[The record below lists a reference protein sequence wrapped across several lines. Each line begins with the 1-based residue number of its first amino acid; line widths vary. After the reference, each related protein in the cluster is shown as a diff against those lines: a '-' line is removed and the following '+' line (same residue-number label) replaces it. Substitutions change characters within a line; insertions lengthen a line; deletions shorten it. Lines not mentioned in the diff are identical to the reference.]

1 MPAFCRGALTNVIQ
15 SRVLLPQADKMLGY
29 PELKTL
35 HIASALLSAGGFLLR
50 SYWMLRG
57 SPLLSQRLTRVLP
70 HLVDT
75 VLLTTAVA
83 LSVILHQY
91 PLVHGWLTA
100 KVAALLAYIVLGA
113 VALHYGRT
121 PRVRRAALLGALV
134 SLAYIFSVA
143 LSRNPA
149 GFLRHLPGLA
159 GA

>member
-1 MPAFCRGALTNVIQ
+1 MP
-15 SRVLLPQADKMLGY
+15 GY
-29 PELKTL
+29 LELKTL
-35 HIASALLSAGGFLLR
+35 HIASALLSAAGFLLR

-57 SPLLSQRLTRVLP
+57 SPLLRHRLTRVLP

-91 PLVHGWLTA
+91 PLVHAWLTA

-113 VALHYGRT
+113 IALNYGRT
-121 PRVRRAALLGALV
+121 PQVRRAALLGALLT
-134 SLAYIFSVA
+134 LAYIFSVA

>member
-1 MPAFCRGALTNVIQ
+1 MP
-15 SRVLLPQADKMLGY
+15 GY
-29 PELKTL
+29 LELKTL
-35 HIASALLSAGGFLLR
+35 HIAAALLSAAGFLLR
-50 SYWMLRG
+50 GFWMLRG
-57 SPLLSQRLTRVLP
+57 SPLLRHRLTRVLP

-83 LSVILHQY
+83 LSWILHQY

-113 VALHYGRT
+113 IALHYGRT
-121 PRVRRAALLGALV
+121 PLVRRAALLGALA

-149 GFLRHLPGLA
+149 GFFRHLPGIA
-159 GA
+159 GS